1 MLAEANLSAEA
12 LEAVSGAAAR
22 AHVPVF
28 LEPVSVPKAARCV
41 CLTALGNSPPA
52 RNG

>member
-1 MLAEANLSAEA
+1 MLAEANLSTEA

-41 CLTALGNSPPA
+41 RHAALGISPSI